1 MNKTFLIIFS
11 LIGNILFA
19 QNKEI
24 KGVVLDIETNEKI
37 AFVSIYQKNKNGE
50 EKFGI
55 MSNEKGEFM
64 LTVQNETIEVIFSH
78 INYKTEK
85 IKIEDLIKNP
95 LAKLVV
101 NNVTLDEVKITNTS
115 PKTILKNAVENSS
128 RKADKNILLNSYS
141 REITK
146 INDQYE
152 NISDAMIDF
161 YVNKKN
167 GNSKLVVNQS
177 RAFVK
182 DTVKLKK
189 SLSIFDVRKF
199 VKNAYDFDLIKKI
212 ANSKNYEF
220 EIQDQS
226 NDDDKEYKSIK
237 IIPKKEIQE
246 MLYEGYVI
254 IDTKNNTI
262 AEIKL
267 QSSIHHKQ
275 FAKYANVILFEM
287 RINNTIEWSKFRTID
302 DKYILVYNKDGL
314 EISFKMKDETAK
326 DYVLNASCDIFVQD
340 FKENVTVPQE
350 TYNKKSIFQSGTK
363 YTEEYWKQIKSYPFT
378 EEEQNYIQ
386 SLNKN

>member
-55 MSNEKGEFM
+55 MSNEKGEFI

-85 IKIEDLIKNP
+85 IKIEDLIKKP

-101 NNVTLDEVKITNTS
+101 NNVRLDEVKITNTS

-167 GNSKLVVNQS
+167 GSSKLVVNQS

-189 SLSIFDVRKF
+189 SLSVFDVRKF
-199 VKNAYDFDLIKKI
+199 VKNAYDFNLIKKI

-220 EIQDQS
+220 QIQDQS
-226 NDDDKEYKSIK
+226 NDNDKEFQNIK

-246 MLYEGYVI
+246 MLYEGYAI

-267 QSSIHHKQ
+267 QSSKYHKE

-326 DYVLNASCDIFVQD
+326 DYVLNATCDIFIQD
-340 FKENVTVPQE
+340 FRENVTVPQE

-378 EEEQNYIQ
+378 EEEQNFIQ
-386 SLNKN
+386 SFN